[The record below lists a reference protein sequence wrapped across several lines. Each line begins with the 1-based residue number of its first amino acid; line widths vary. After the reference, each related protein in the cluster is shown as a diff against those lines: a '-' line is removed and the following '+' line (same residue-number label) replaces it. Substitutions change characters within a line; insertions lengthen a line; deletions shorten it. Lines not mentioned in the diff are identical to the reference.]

1 MTQYLTTSCALPRKY
16 LSLHPCGVDDVIP
29 RKGKAVAGR
38 SPPGREN
45 KQKATKRPNCENKM
59 SKYALSRH
67 LSSFQIEGRLPAM
80 EGSST
85 SWGLV
90 RCIKFAVYGAVCG
103 QIVLILIRKYRFVII
118 NSIFLCQYFSQ
129 LHNFERVSQLCPFI
143 TGKLA
148 LQEALTSGLYQ
159 RQEQS
164 TSLS

>member
-1 MTQYLTTSCALPRKY
+1 
-16 LSLHPCGVDDVIP
+16 
-29 RKGKAVAGR
+29 
-38 SPPGREN
+38 
-45 KQKATKRPNCENKM
+45 
-59 SKYALSRH
+59 
-67 LSSFQIEGRLPAM
+67 M

-90 RCIKFAVYGAVCG
+90 RCVKFAVYGAVCG
-103 QIVLILIRKYRFVII
+103 QIVLILIRKYRFVVI

-148 LQEALTSGLYQ
+148 LLEALTSGLYQ